1 MPIETDPA
9 FSVEPIDVLIIG
21 AGISGIGCACYL
33 QRELPGKSWE
43 IVEARETFGGTWDLF
58 KYPGIRSDSD
68 LYTISYDFKPWTSP
82 NALAS
87 AEEIMSYLKEAAEEH
102 NVLERISYNRKVVSA
117 SWESD
122 EALWTVTIENSQTGA
137 RETRKCR
144 WLFGATGYYDYDE
157 GFRPAFEDE
166 DAFHGPKIHPQ
177 FWPEDFDYSGKRV
190 AIIGSGATAVTL
202 VPSMT
207 DKAAHVV
214 QVQRTPTYIMPRPK
228 QDKVALWLKKWLPPK
243 VAYGLTR
250 WKNTRVQRWFYLYCQ
265 KFPDRAR
272 RLIRKLNRQHLPADY
287 PVDVHFKPPYNP
299 WDQRL
304 CAVPDADFFKDI
316 SAGRASIVTGHIER
330 FTPAGIQMKSGEH
343 VDADAIIIAT
353 GLKLKMMGGIDFT
366 VDGKPVDVSDHLVF
380 KGLMLDGIPNYS
392 FAIGYTN
399 SSWTLKV
406 GLVCGYLCKL
416 LKEMDRQGKT
426 VCIPRRPE
434 GEIVTRPLM
443 DFGAG
448 YVKRAVASMPK
459 QGDDYPWEM
468 SSDYTTDIA
477 LFKRGKVI
485 DPALELF

>member
-1 MPIETDPA
+1 MPNKINPA
-9 FSVEPIDVLIIG
+9 FSAKPLDVLIIG

-43 IVEARETFGGTWDLF
+43 ILEARATFGGTWDLF

-68 LYTISYDFKPWTSP
+68 LYTFSYDFKPWTSP
-82 NALAS
+82 NAIAS
-87 AEEIMSYLKEAAEEH
+87 ADEIMSYLEEAAEEYD
-102 NVLERISYNRKVVSA
+102 VLERISYNRKVVSA
-117 SWESD
+117 SWDSD
-122 EALWTVTIENSQTGA
+122 DALWTVTMENSETGE

-157 GFRPAFEDE
+157 GFRPVFESE
-166 DAFHGPKIHPQ
+166 ETFKGPKIHPQ

-190 AIIGSGATAVTL
+190 AVIGSGATAVTL

-207 DKAAHVV
+207 DEAAHVV

-228 QDKVALWLKKWLPPK
+228 QDKLALWLNKWLPTK
-243 VAYGLTR
+243 LAYGLTR
-250 WKNTRVQRWFYLYCQ
+250 WKNTRLQRWFYLYCQ

-272 RLIRKLNRQHLPADY
+272 RLIRKANRRHLPADY
-287 PVDVHFKPPYNP
+287 PVHVHFKPPYNP

-304 CAVPDADFFKDI
+304 CAVPDADFFRDI
-316 SAGRASIVTGHIER
+316 SAGRASIVTGHIEK
-330 FTPAGIQMKSGEH
+330 FTPTGIQMKSGEH

-353 GLKLKMMGGIDFT
+353 GLKLKMMGGIDFE
-366 VDGKPVDVSDHLVF
+366 VDGNPVDVSEHLVF
-380 KGLMLDGIPNYS
+380 KGLMLDGVPNYS

-416 LKEMDRQGKT
+416 LAEMDRQGKKI
-426 VCIPRRPE
+426 CIPKRPE

-448 YVKRAVASMPK
+448 YVQRAVISMPK
-459 QGDDYPWEM
+459 QGEAYPWEM
-468 SSDYTTDIA
+468 SSDYTSDIA

-485 DPALELF
+485 DPALELS